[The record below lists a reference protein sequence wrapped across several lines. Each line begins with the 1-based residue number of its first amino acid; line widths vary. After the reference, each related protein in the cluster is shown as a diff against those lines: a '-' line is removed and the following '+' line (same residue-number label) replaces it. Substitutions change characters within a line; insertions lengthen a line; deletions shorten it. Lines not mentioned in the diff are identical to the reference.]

1 MLRNCVIGL
10 GLIIAFCAMLQRCSY
25 YRERAACCKQ
35 SFSLY
40 RANEE
45 VVGFGTSIPPSE
57 AALQQAAFLNRFPHL
72 SNKRLLLFLSRIHPK
87 KGIDLLLEAF
97 SVVAS
102 SNSALH
108 LVIAGPDQ
116 VGLQGELIR
125 RANALGIAD
134 RITWPGMLCGDL
146 KWGAFR
152 CAELFCLPSYQ
163 ENFGIV
169 VSEAL
174 ACGLPVSISDS
185 VNIAPDVASAC
196 AGIVHSPTVEGT
208 KVALH
213 QWLQMSS
220 TSRVQMSRNAI
231 KLFDSTFNFASVG

>member
-1 MLRNCVIGL
+1 ML
-10 GLIIAFCAMLQRCSY
+10 
-25 YRERAACCKQ
+25 
-35 SFSLY
+35 
-40 RANEE
+40 
-45 VVGFGTSIPPSE
+45 
-57 AALQQAAFLNRFPHL
+57 
-72 SNKRLLLFLSRIHPK
+72 
-87 KGIDLLLEAF
+87 DAF
-97 SVVAS
+97 SSVAS

-116 VGLQGELIR
+116 VGLQGDLTL

-134 RITWPGMLCGDL
+134 RITWTGMLSGDL

-152 CAELFCLPSYQ
+152 SAELFCLPSHQ

-169 VSEAL
+169 VAESL

-208 KVALH
+208 KAALQH
-213 QWLQMSS
+213 WLQMSYN
-220 TSRVQMSRNAI
+220 SRVQMSRNSI
-231 KLFDSTFNFASVG
+231 DLFDSMFNFASVARNLVSVLKGGA